1 MCFQFD
7 NTGTYDGRVRLG
19 NYGDLAICS
28 LGVHQCPSWASRER
42 GYHVSCVEPAIVRW
56 ISSESVRAPTFFI
69 AVARWVS
76 TVLWL
81 MPRT

>member
-1 MCFQFD
+1 MCCPARQ
-7 NTGTYDGRVRLG
+7 YLHHDGRVRLG
-19 NYGDLAICS
+19 NYGGLAICS
-28 LGVHQCPSWASRER
+28 LGVRQHSSGARRER
-42 GYHVSCVEPAIVRW
+42 GYHVSRAEPVIVRW